1 MPIICADAGVS
12 DNTDLAHVFNQTLA
26 FDPNALPDELVSLF
40 TLNFEF
46 ILFSWRFS
54 FCNIQTCYVTDIAY
68 RKACAF
74 THGSWRQAK
83 SMVGRW

>member
-40 TLNFEF
+40 TLNF
-46 ILFSWRFS
+46 
-54 FCNIQTCYVTDIAY
+54 
-68 RKACAF
+68 
-74 THGSWRQAK
+74 
-83 SMVGRW
+83 